1 MTNDTQTATFR
12 PALSSIF
19 LALASVG
26 IALSTLFVPSV
37 AIKIALLVVAAL
49 LLAGTGAALAIVL
62 ARPQP
67 LSDK

>member
-1 MTNDTQTATFR
+1 MTSNTQAPTFR

-26 IALSTLFVPSV
+26 IALSTLFVASI
-37 AIKIALLVVAAL
+37 AIKIAMLVVAAL

-62 ARPQP
+62 ARPRP
-67 LSDK
+67 LSDH